1 MSTQPNNAAETAQLL
16 AGRLEKLG
24 VEYAIGGALA
34 LGFWGEPRGTLD
46 VDVTLFVSPKKTAEC
61 VECLLSVGCD
71 FMLAE
76 ARRSLAEDGFCR
88 VELQGMRVDVFL
100 PIVAFY
106 QRARARR
113 KAVKLGDQS
122 VWIWDAESLAV
133 FKMMFFRRKDMADV
147 EQILRQQGKQFDRE
161 WVREELESMYGQR
174 DPRLSGW
181 DELSSEQ

>member
-1 MSTQPNNAAETAQLL
+1 MSAQPNNAAETAQVL

-71 FMLAE
+71 FMLAQ
-76 ARRSLAEDGFCR
+76 ALRSLAEDGFCR

-106 QRARARR
+106 ERARARR
-113 KAVKLGDQS
+113 KAVKLGDQT
-122 VWIWDAESLAV
+122 VWICLALHVHVLRIYGPGCSPTSWQQAFDASGESYRV
-133 FKMMFFRRKDMADV
+133 
-147 EQILRQQGKQFDRE
+147 
-161 WVREELESMYGQR
+161 
-174 DPRLSGW
+174 
-181 DELSSEQ
+181 